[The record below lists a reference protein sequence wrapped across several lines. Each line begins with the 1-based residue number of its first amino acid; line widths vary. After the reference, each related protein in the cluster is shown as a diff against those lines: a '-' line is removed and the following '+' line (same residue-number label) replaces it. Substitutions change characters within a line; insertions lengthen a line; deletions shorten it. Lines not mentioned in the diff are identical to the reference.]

1 MTFFS
6 YYSIYSQSSF
16 IRKWG
21 TMMQNPIF
29 GSNFVVA
36 VNPINGNLYYV
47 KNYLE
52 IIEHNINSPQEKSIY
67 KIIPRSGGAIIQFIT
82 FDSKGNIIITARDP
96 APLMLKINLQG
107 TVLFSLRPG
116 SFSQNTTHITLDK
129 FDNIYFIQRI
139 NKNNVLTGN
148 PFQNTGDQS
157 SIINEQDVI
166 TKLDKDGKHVWSTF
180 YTKDHSYIRS
190 IVAGDDG
197 LYVYGEHMA
206 SNSKSNYFGTPD
218 SFQEYATGLE
228 TGVGNNAK
236 NVFLS
241 KFNFNGAREWSTYF
255 AIDRSLIPYSEV
267 LNYYGGLTVINN
279 EPYILTKHEIRP
291 IMSRNPTTSG
301 AFLTQQV
308 SDSQFD
314 ITVSKFSSKGKRE
327 WTTFV
332 YDGEAINRSYDTN
345 ELYISGTTISSNTFM
360 PSLTT
365 NDGYQKSFGGGR
377 TDSYSFSLSPDG
389 KNMNYSTLYGFTG
402 TDFGVTIPT
411 FKGYYTIGY
420 SFINPSENS
429 PFVTDDASYKT
440 LLLRPGIAGYYGSY
454 ISYFMKKSLGT
465 SDNYNL
471 KNISFSVFP
480 NPTVD
485 ILNIRSTEILPEGTL
500 FRIYD
505 VVGKTVLIEKTKAV
519 EVNQINVSMLN
530 TGTYILQ
537 ITNASSNKSFKF
549 IKK

>member
-1 MTFFS
+1 MTFFC
-6 YYSIYSQSSF
+6 YYSVHSQSSF

-21 TMMQNPIF
+21 TMMESPIF

-52 IIEHNINSPQEKSIY
+52 IIEHNINSPQEKFIY
-67 KIIPRSGGAIIQFIT
+67 KVIPGPGGGIIQFIT
-82 FDSKGNIIITARDP
+82 FDSKGNIIITGRDP
-96 APLMLKINLQG
+96 APFILKINLQG
-107 TVLFSLRPG
+107 TVLLNLRPG
-116 SFSQNTTHITLDK
+116 LFSQNTTHITLDK
-129 FDNIYFIQRI
+129 FDNIYFVTKMY
-139 NKNNVLTGN
+139 KNNVIPGS
-148 PFQNTGDQS
+148 PFQNTGDLS
-157 SIINEQDVI
+157 SIINQQDVI
-166 TKLDKDGKHVWSTF
+166 TKLDKNGKHVWSTF
-180 YTKDHSYIRS
+180 YTKDQSYIRS

-206 SNSKSNYFGTPD
+206 SNAKSNYFGTQG
-218 SFQEYATGLE
+218 SFQEYATGVE
-228 TGVGNNAK
+228 TGLGNNAK

-291 IMSRNPTTSG
+291 FMTRNPTTSG

-308 SDSQFD
+308 SNTQFD
-314 ITVSKFSSKGKRE
+314 ITISKFSNKGKRE

-345 ELYISGTTISSNTFM
+345 ELYVSGTTVSSNTFM
-360 PSLTT
+360 GSLTT
-365 NDGYQKSFGGGR
+365 NDAYQKSFGGGR
-377 TDSYSFSLSPDG
+377 TDSYSFSLSLDG
-389 KNMNYSTLYGFTG
+389 KNMKYSTLYGFSG

-411 FKGYYTIGY
+411 YKGYYTIGY
-420 SFINPSENS
+420 SFINTSENS
-429 PFVTDDASYKT
+429 PFVTNDAPYKKFSSQS
-440 LLLRPGIAGYYGSY
+440 GIAGYYGSY

-465 SDNYNL
+465 SDDYNL
-471 KNISFSVFP
+471 NNISFSVFP
-480 NPTVD
+480 NPTAD
-485 ILNIRSTEILPEGTL
+485 ILNVRSTEILPEGTL

-505 VVGKTVLIEKTKAV
+505 IVGKTLLIEKAQAV
-519 EVNQINVSMLN
+519 EVNQINVSTLN

-537 ITNASSNKSFKF
+537 VTNANSNQSFKF